1 MELAYL
7 FRAIMRRKWIILL
20 CVALALAIAIFFTK
34 DLKKNFKSVAQLST
48 GFTES
53 EITGTNQSV
62 NYLQSELNFNNA
74 KENITSP
81 KVLSLVSYH
90 LLLHDLQSDQPFT
103 TLSPKQKNPITIDK
117 QATIIML
124 AAHLD
129 SLNILS
135 PSVPEEKKVLNLLD
149 QYNYDIE
156 TLGDE
161 LKVDRYLKSDYINIE
176 YSSENPNLSAFV
188 VNTLCDEFK
197 RFYGL
202 KEKQRTTLSISNLDS
217 LVKQKKSSLDQK
229 QGAREHYMA
238 SRGVLDANLEGSNK
252 LNQITTFENLL
263 IMEQGIQ
270 KSMSYRVRQLDS
282 LIHLARSK
290 GLTSITAP
298 TGISQADNSEFLKL
312 RQQYNSLYNEYVQKG
327 MTDPDIKKRLDQLTQ
342 SMRQLN
348 IVETYTARPN
358 DDQSVLSVDQLT
370 QRKIDAQA
378 QLEESNQK
386 IGSVESKLTQLRGG
400 LTGIATASAA
410 VQQYDKEIQIASAEY
425 TSAKDQ
431 LNNALNFNETK
442 PENFKQTLVGQP
454 ALKPEPSKRLLIV
467 FSAGIAAFL
476 VSCFV
481 ISILELIDQTIKT
494 PTHFQDL
501 SNLPLIGIINQVKLR
516 ASQNVLEKV
525 ANLDEAEKQRDNTFL
540 ELLRK
545 LRYEIES
552 SNKKTFLFTS
562 TKPQQGKT
570 TLIQALSYILSLGK
584 KRVLIIDTNFCDNEL
599 TKRINASPVLEKIDL
614 DGKPFNK
621 EDLNE
626 MITKTI
632 VQDVDIIGC
641 QGGDYTPSEILPRNH
656 LLNHLNELKASY
668 DYIFLEGAP
677 LNEFSDTK
685 ELLPYVEGLIA
696 VFSSESDFTAAD
708 KESIK
713 FLEENRDKFIG
724 AILNKVEDNN
734 LEL

>member
-7 FRAIMRRKWIILL
+7 FRAIMRRKWIVLL
-20 CVALALAIAIFFTK
+20 CVALALAIAFFFTRN
-34 DLKKNFKSVAQLST
+34 LKKNYKSVAQLST

-53 EITGTNQSV
+53 EIPGTNQSV

-90 LLLHDLQSDQPFT
+90 LLLHDLQSPEPFT
-103 TLSPKQKNPITIDK
+103 VLDKQKNPITIDK
-117 QATIIML
+117 QATIITL
-124 AAHLD
+124 SSHLD
-129 SLNILS
+129 SLLMLS
-135 PSVPEEKKVLNLLD
+135 PSIPEEKKILNLLD

-197 RFYGL
+197 RFYGQR
-202 KEKQRTTLSISNLDS
+202 EKQRTTLSISTLDS
-217 LVKQKKSSLDQK
+217 LVKQKKLLLDQK
-229 QGAREHYMA
+229 QAAKEHYMA
-238 SRGVLDANLEGSNK
+238 AHGVLDANLEGSNK

-263 IMEQGIQ
+263 IVEEGLQ
-270 KSMSYRVRQLDS
+270 KSMSYRVKQLDS
-282 LIHLARSK
+282 LIQTARSK
-290 GLTSITAP
+290 GLTTISAAIAP
-298 TGISQADNSEFLKL
+298 QADNSEYLKL
-312 RQQYNSLYNEYVQKG
+312 RQQYNNLYNEYVQKG
-327 MTDPDIKKRLDQLTQ
+327 MNDPEIKKRLDAITQ
-342 SMRQLN
+342 SMKQLN
-348 IVETYTARPN
+348 IVENYTGRTTG
-358 DDQSVLSVDQLT
+358 DESSVLSVDQLM

-378 QLEESNQK
+378 QLEESKQK
-386 IGSVESKLTQLRGG
+386 IGSIESKLAQLRGG
-400 LTGIATASAA
+400 LTGIAVASAA

-431 LNNALNFNETK
+431 LNVALNFNETR

-454 ALKPEPSKRLLIV
+454 ALKPEPSKRLLIIA
-467 FSAGIAAFL
+467 SAAIGAFL
-476 VSCFV
+476 ISCFV
-481 ISILELIDQTIKT
+481 ISILELIDSTIKT

-501 SNLPLIGIINQVKLR
+501 TNLPLIGVVNHVRLK
-516 ASQNVLEKV
+516 SNQNVLERV

-552 SNKKTFLFTS
+552 SNKKIFLFTS

-570 TLIQALSYILSLGK
+570 TLVQALSYILSLGK

-599 TKRINASPVLEKIDL
+599 TKTINASPILEKIDL
-614 DGKPFNK
+614 DGKPFDK
-621 EDLNE
+621 EELNDL
-626 MITKTI
+626 ITKTI
-632 VQDVDIIGC
+632 VPDVDIIGC

-656 LLNHLNELKASY
+656 LLNHLNELKKSY
-668 DYIFLEGAP
+668 DYIILEGAP

-685 ELLPYVEGLIA
+685 ELLPFVEGLIA
-696 VFSSESDFTAAD
+696 VFSSESEFTAAD

-713 FLEENRDKFIG
+713 FLEENRDKFVG
-724 AILNKVEDNN
+724 AILNKVEDDN